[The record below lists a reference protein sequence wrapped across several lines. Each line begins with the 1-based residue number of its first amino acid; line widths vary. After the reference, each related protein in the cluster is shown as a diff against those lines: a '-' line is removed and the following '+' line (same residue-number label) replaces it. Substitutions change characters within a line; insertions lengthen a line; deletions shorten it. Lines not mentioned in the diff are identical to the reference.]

1 MNDINHWALD
11 AYRNLKLYSPAT
23 GDFLTWLEANAVK
36 MPLEGTWVFNAAPNL
51 PSSEIDISPI
61 SSSTDIS
68 ILEPDY
74 DTANGPLLL
83 IGINVSESSIGF
95 YTYLDGDEHLYQAY
109 SNGVWEDN
117 SMRAITFTEP
127 VQYEG
132 NEEFIRWFVDNAT
145 PKPELSGTYLFN
157 AELTVPILSDGR
169 PLVDG
174 TNDALSVGASPIFI
188 TTSAFECG
196 GVSYESMGFQNNR
209 LESKGTPHFTFIYSP
224 VSGNDSRVYNPT
236 IDQDDGWSDES
247 YRTVTFTTPF
257 PRSSNTWFYDWF
269 IQNTTK
275 QS

>member
-1 MNDINHWALD
+1 
-11 AYRNLKLYSPAT
+11 
-23 GDFLTWLEANAVK
+23 
-36 MPLEGTWVFNAAPNL
+36 
-51 PSSEIDISPI
+51 
-61 SSSTDIS
+61 
-68 ILEPDY
+68 
-74 DTANGPLLL
+74 
-83 IGINVSESSIGF
+83 
-95 YTYLDGDEHLYQAY
+95 
-109 SNGVWEDN
+109 
-117 SMRAITFTEP
+117 MRHP
-127 VQYEG
+127 P
-132 NEEFIRWFVDNAT
+132 

-188 TTSAFECG
+188 TNSAFECG

-209 LESKGTPHFTFIYSP
+209 LESKGTPRFTFIYLP

-269 IQNTTK
+269 IQNTIK